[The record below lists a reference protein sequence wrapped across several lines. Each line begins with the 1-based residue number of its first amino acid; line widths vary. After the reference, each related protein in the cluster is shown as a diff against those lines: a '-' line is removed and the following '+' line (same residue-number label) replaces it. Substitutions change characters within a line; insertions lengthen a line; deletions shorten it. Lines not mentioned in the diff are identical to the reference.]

1 MICYHQKSVMNN
13 AFTRDNS
20 LILSG
25 RKAHH
30 VKNIIFSL
38 SQSSSA
44 TTRDIAKSSF
54 KMETIPDSQI
64 TLQEIRIREQVI
76 YKLIQGRMYKK
87 SGKKKRGKYP
97 GLIENGYVIETDEII
112 NSKNKPVK
120 KYSLTFR
127 GLFFA
132 LGFNFDVSMIES
144 FLQNNSKNNLLCAY
158 LNLALKNISPKFIQD
173 VFLHPIYSIIVNNKI
188 LLDGD
193 LGFYFV
199 NVSQIIGSTLHE
211 RVIQINEKY
220 FATNNYQKHMKEIN
234 SLIDVTES
242 LMSKT
247 FYNVG
252 EFNSWDES
260 IIEHFYKSES
270 EWNFYKKFSD
280 DRDSRLLYEIMKSI
294 INGYYFAMGSEAPT
308 KPKNRLSLAKG
319 MTSRHKNTT
328 FDSKKPMVF

>member
-38 SQSSSA
+38 SQYSSA

-144 FLQNNSKNNLLCAY
+144 FLLAITLNNS
-158 LNLALKNISPKFIQD
+158 
-173 VFLHPIYSIIVNNKI
+173 V
-188 LLDGD
+188 
-193 LGFYFV
+193 GF
-199 NVSQIIGSTLHE
+199 
-211 RVIQINEKY
+211 
-220 FATNNYQKHMKEIN
+220 
-234 SLIDVTES
+234 
-242 LMSKT
+242 
-247 FYNVG
+247 
-252 EFNSWDES
+252 
-260 IIEHFYKSES
+260 
-270 EWNFYKKFSD
+270 KK
-280 DRDSRLLYEIMKSI
+280 
-294 INGYYFAMGSEAPT
+294 
-308 KPKNRLSLAKG
+308 
-319 MTSRHKNTT
+319 
-328 FDSKKPMVF
+328 

>member
-25 RKAHH
+25 RKASN
-30 VKNIIFSL
+30 VRSIIYSL
-38 SQSSSA
+38 SLSSPC
-44 TTRDIAKSSF
+44 TTRDIAKFS
-54 KMETIPDSQI
+54 
-64 TLQEIRIREQVI
+64 LQNERISNAPIKDNESRIREQI
-76 YKLIQGRMYKK
+76 YYKLITGRMDKK
-87 SGKKKRGKYP
+87 SGRKKGERYP
-97 GLIENGYVIETDEII
+97 GLIENGYVVDTGKII
-112 NSKNKPVK
+112 NEKNKLVK
-120 KYSLTFR
+120 EYSLTFR

-144 FLQNNSKNNLLCAY
+144 FLQKNSKNNLLCAY

-328 FDSKKPMVF
+328 FGSKKPKLF

>member
-1 MICYHQKSVMNN
+1 MDKK
-13 AFTRDNS
+13 
-20 LILSG
+20 SG
-25 RKAHH
+25 RK
-30 VKNIIFSL
+30 KGE
-38 SQSSSA
+38 
-44 TTRDIAKSSF
+44 R
-54 KMETIPDSQI
+54 
-64 TLQEIRIREQVI
+64 
-76 YKLIQGRMYKK
+76 
-87 SGKKKRGKYP
+87 YP
-97 GLIENGYVIETDEII
+97 GLIENGYVVDTGKII
-112 NSKNKPVK
+112 NEKNKLVK
-120 KYSLTFR
+120 EYSLTFR

-144 FLQNNSKNNLLCAY
+144 FLQKNSKNNLLCAY

-220 FATNNYQKHMKEIN
+220 FDTNDYEKHMKEIY

-328 FDSKKPMVF
+328 FGSKKPKLF

>member
-319 MTSRHKNTT
+319 LREHRRRKNRVKR
-328 FDSKKPMVF
+328 D

>member
-1 MICYHQKSVMNN
+1 MNN

-158 LNLALKNISPKFIQD
+158 LNLALKNTSPKFIQD

-308 KPKNRLSLAKG
+308 KPKNRLSLARG
-319 MTSRHKNTT
+319 MTSRRKNTT
-328 FDSKKPMVF
+328 FGSKKPKLF